1 MMVLLMDE
9 NEIDTLNSTRKANL
23 FEFIIH
29 SSESAYGRPIDFA
42 LYAAE
47 YVEPD
52 SAYLAFQTH
61 PNLKNRHIYF
71 NLYD

>member
-1 MMVLLMDE
+1 MMLLMDE
-9 NEIDTLNSTRKANL
+9 NKIGTISSGCNANW

-29 SSESAYGRPIDFA
+29 SSESAYGQPIDFA

-52 SAYLAFQTH
+52 SAYSGFQAH
-61 PNLKNRHIYF
+61 LS
-71 NLYD
+71 L